1 MLKPA
6 LPAFALAAACAAA
19 HAQTV
24 TDQPE
29 VVVTA
34 SRVATTVDATLAD
47 VSVITRADIDASG
60 APDLYELLR
69 TQTGVDIARSGGP
82 GQQTAVFLRGG
93 NSNHVLVLIDG
104 VRAASANTGGIDW
117 SQLPLDAVERIE
129 IVRGPRA
136 SYWGSDA
143 IGGVI
148 QIFTRKLDGP
158 RAAVRYGSYQ
168 DASGSAGI
176 GQWGEQGGFSVQ
188 AGLRHVTGFSA
199 QNPQGFSFNPDDDG
213 YRNKNLA
220 AQGAWRLGTQL
231 VSATLLRSD
240 GENDFDQGRSNVIE
254 QSAGVSLD
262 GTLADGWTHRL
273 SFGSERD
280 SLRTPDFFSLAKSHR
295 ESLTWQNTFALTA
308 QQRLIAGL
316 EYVREHGE
324 NRDTYADVV
333 QFADSRHNAAAFAGW
348 QGGAGRF
355 DWELAARRDQNS
367 EFGGATTGSAALG
380 LRLTDWVRL
389 TGSWGKAFRGPSL
402 SEQFS
407 PGYGGLF
414 AGNPDL
420 KPERSH
426 SGELALELT
435 PTPAL
440 RAKLAAY
447 RTDVSDLIDF
457 TGPNF
462 QAENTARARIDG
474 AELEFDWHT
483 GAWTVGANAT
493 WQHARDA
500 VTDAPLLRRPRRKGD
515 LLLTRAFGERVDV
528 GVELV
533 AASPSPDFGG
543 DLPGYTIVNARLGI
557 ALAPAWHLQLRAEN
571 LGDRDYTPIRGFNTA
586 GRSGWIELA
595 WQPQPPR

>member
-1 MLKPA
+1 MWKPA

-24 TDQPE
+24 ADQPE
-29 VVVTA
+29 IVVTA

-69 TQTGVDIARSGGP
+69 MQAGVDIARSGGP

-104 VRAASANTGGIDW
+104 VRAASANTGAIDW

-168 DASGSAGI
+168 DAAGSAGI
-176 GQWGEQGGFSVQ
+176 GRWDERGGFSVQ

-199 QNPQGFSFNPDDDG
+199 QNPQGFSFDPDDDG

-231 VSATLLRSD
+231 LSAALLRSD
-240 GENDFDQGRSNVIE
+240 GENDFDQGRSRVIE
-254 QSAGVSLD
+254 QSAGISLD
-262 GTLADGWTHRL
+262 GTLAEGWTHRL

-280 SLRTPDFFSLAKSHR
+280 ALRTPDFFSLAKSHR

-308 QQRLIAGL
+308 RQRLIAGL

-324 NRDTYADVV
+324 ERDTFADAV

-380 LRLTDWVRL
+380 LRLSDWARL

-407 PGYGGLF
+407 PGFGGLF
-414 AGNPDL
+414 AGNPQL
-420 KPERSH
+420 RPERSH

-447 RTDVSDLIDF
+447 RTDVRDLIDF
-457 TGPNF
+457 TGADF
-462 QAENTARARIDG
+462 RAENTDRARIDG
-474 AELEFDWHT
+474 TELELDWRG
-483 GAWTVGANAT
+483 GAWGVSAGAA

-500 VTDAPLLRRPRRKGD
+500 ETGTPLLRRPRHKGN
-515 LLLTRAFGERVDV
+515 LLLTRAFGARVDA

-543 DLPGYTIVNARLGI
+543 ALPGYAIFNARLGI
-557 ALAPAWHLQLRAEN
+557 ALAPAWRLQLRAEN
-571 LGDRDYTPIRGFNTA
+571 LGDRDYALIRGFNTP
-586 GRSGWIELA
+586 G
-595 WQPQPPR
+595 